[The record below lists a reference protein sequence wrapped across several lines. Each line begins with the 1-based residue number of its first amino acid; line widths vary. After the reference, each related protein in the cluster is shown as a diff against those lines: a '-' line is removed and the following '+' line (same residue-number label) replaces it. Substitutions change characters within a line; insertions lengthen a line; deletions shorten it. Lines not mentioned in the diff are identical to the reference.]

1 MTEPHHPLHI
11 PGRVILREV
20 VEAYQPY
27 RDRIAERDTR
37 VLIVRFTPGP
47 GADDEWAARMQ
58 ASEVSAQQKVR
69 TFTALGAQV
78 DSVALPDTVDAGELV
93 DRIQAA
99 NDDPHVAA
107 IIVQSPPPLRLR
119 LMVERIIDPTKD
131 IDALGV
137 DSPRPAC
144 ATADGIVRVADP
156 FLTPDTTIAV
166 VGARGFVGG
175 GVDRLLRERGHDP
188 LALDRGDD
196 LRQLR
201 DVDVVLSATG
211 RPHLLTAEY
220 LRDHLLVVDS
230 GFVPHPDGP
239 RGDVAPAAA
248 RTPAA
253 ITPVPGGIGPVEM
266 AVLAER
272 LTLTVAPDLASWRYL
287 GTDASSERTTTAH
300 QDVAAQRDPST
311 PRDLSRRPSADTD
324 RGTPLDRVRTRHRPC
339 ESHPH
344 PWRRGRPARDRALP
358 ARADARLATPTRHRT
373 RRRGDPRPDPAARRR
388 TRSARGRYR
397 HPRKPPTTELLTRYL
412 TATESQSPPAD
423 STQFPSRVS
432 VELQECP
439 SSRPAA
445 SRKAGLRI
453 CQ

>member
-11 PGRVILREV
+11 PGRAILREV

-37 VLIVRFTPGP
+37 VLILRFTPGP
-47 GADDEWAARMQ
+47 AADDEWAARMQ
-58 ASEVSAQQKVR
+58 ASAVSAQQKVR

-78 DSVALPDTVDAGELV
+78 DSVALPDTVDAAELV
-93 DRIQAA
+93 DRIEAA
-99 NDDPHVAA
+99 NDDSKVAA
-107 IIVQSPPPLRLR
+107 VIVQAPPPARLR
-119 LMVERIIDPTKD
+119 EVVDLIDPTKD

-188 LALDRGDD
+188 LALDLGDD

-239 RGDVAPAAA
+239 RGDVAPDAA
-248 RTPAA
+248 RAPAA

-272 LTLTVAPDLASWRYL
+272 LTLTVAPGLASWRYL
-287 GTDASSERTTTAH
+287 GTDASRDRTTTAH
-300 QDVAAQRDPST
+300 QDVAAQRGPST
-311 PRDLSRRPSADTD
+311 PRDLSRRPSTDTD
-324 RGTPLDRVRTRHRPC
+324 RGTTLDRSAPGTGPASHTRTR
-339 ESHPH
+339 
-344 PWRRGRPARDRALP
+344 GG
-358 ARADARLATPTRHRT
+358 AD
-373 RRRGDPRPDPAARRR
+373 D
-388 TRSARGRYR
+388 
-397 HPRKPPTTELLTRYL
+397 PPTTGRSLPELTRDWRRRRD
-412 TATESQSPPAD
+412 TEHGDEATLDRIRRHGAAPDQAGAGTDPPG
-423 STQFPSRVS
+423 SRRR
-432 VELQECP
+432 P
-439 SSRPAA
+439 SS
-445 SRKAGLRI
+445 
-453 CQ
+453 